1 MAEYIDRDKVFN
13 KSDILTV
20 RTREYGSIEVVPVEY
35 LADLPIADAVPRSDV
50 EELTKEN
57 ESLAKT
63 VNEASE
69 LIRKLRSEN
78 NRLKAYDEERDIQLH
93 QRLVREAKQ
102 EVAREI
108 FKQAFDYPTLADWY
122 ISSVDDRDTPVWTD
136 EHIEELLNDFYV
148 IPKEIADGYKV

>member
-1 MAEYIDRDKVFN
+1 MARYIDLDKAIQ
-13 KSDILTV
+13 D
-20 RTREYGSIEVVPVEY
+20 VESVGAY
-35 LADLPIADAVPRSDV
+35 YSEGEQVKEQCLFELKEQPIADVVPRSEV
-50 EELTKEN
+50 ERLEKELAKCYEELDKSTDFYCSFTQSKIQN
-57 ESLAKT
+57 CP
-63 VNEASE
+63 
-69 LIRKLRSEN
+69 IQ
-78 NRLKAYDEERDIQLH
+78 DEVEK
-93 QRLVREAKQ
+93 AKQ